1 MNERITIGTEIIAKV
16 GCNEVEAIVTGVND
30 GIVIAKSKRSGKEFK
45 VKTIL
50 RTLTPVVPA
59 EVPAPAAST
68 TEPAPAKKLSL
79 LKAAAQVLKE
89 SGTAM
94 NTKEILAKV
103 QEQGLWSP
111 KAGKTPENTLYAA
124 ILREINTK
132 EAPVFKRSASRK
144 GAFESAI

>member
-1 MNERITIGTEIIAKV
+1 MNERIITVGTEIIVKV
-16 GCNEVEAIVTGVND
+16 GRNEVEAVVTKTGPE
-30 GIVIAKSKRSGKEFK
+30 GTTAKSKSSGKEFK
-45 VKTIL
+45 VNKIVRIVAQPTIEAQ
-50 RTLTPVVPA
+50 P
-59 EVPAPAAST
+59 T
-68 TEPAPAKKLSL
+68 TEASPAKKLSL

-132 EAPVFKRSASRK
+132 EAPVFKRSAARR